1 MEMTPGFLA
10 RSIAGN
16 DKDKIY
22 VISEDL
28 GTYVSLLAENGRVL
42 RKNKKHV
49 QLIMVKHVKKRKC
62 SVSFNHRFNIRIK
75 LVIVIKYLWKNRHCK
90 AL

>member
-28 GTYVSLLAENGRVL
+28 GTTFLCLQKTAGSSGKIKSMSRSLRNETGGKFYV
-42 RKNKKHV
+42 
-49 QLIMVKHVKKRKC
+49 
-62 SVSFNHRFNIRIK
+62 
-75 LVIVIKYLWKNRHCK
+75 
-90 AL
+90 

>member
-10 RSIAGN
+10 RSLAGN
-16 DKDKIY
+16 DKDKIL

-28 GTYVSLLAENGRVL
+28 EHTFLCLQKTAGSS

-49 QLIMVKHVKKRKC
+49 QIIKKR
-62 SVSFNHRFNIRIK
+62 
-75 LVIVIKYLWKNRHCK
+75 NRR
-90 AL
+90 

>member
-28 GTYVSLLAENGRVL
+28 GTYVSLLAENVRVL
-42 RKNKKHV
+42 RKNKSMSRSLRNETGGKFYV
-49 QLIMVKHVKKRKC
+49 
-62 SVSFNHRFNIRIK
+62 
-75 LVIVIKYLWKNRHCK
+75 
-90 AL
+90 

>member
-42 RKNKKHV
+42 PVRPLRSATGHLAIHGGGCP
-49 QLIMVKHVKKRKC
+49 Q
-62 SVSFNHRFNIRIK
+62 
-75 LVIVIKYLWKNRHCK
+75 
-90 AL
+90 

>member
-10 RSIAGN
+10 RSLAGN

-42 RKNKKHV
+42 RK
-49 QLIMVKHVKKRKC
+49 
-62 SVSFNHRFNIRIK
+62 IRSMSRSLRNETGGK
-75 LVIVIKYLWKNRHCK
+75 FYV
-90 AL
+90 

>member
-28 GTYVSLLAENGRVL
+28 GTYVSLLAEN
-42 RKNKKHV
+42 KKHV
-49 QLIMVKHVKKRKC
+49 QIIKKR
-62 SVSFNHRFNIRIK
+62 
-75 LVIVIKYLWKNRHCK
+75 NRR
-90 AL
+90 

>member
-49 QLIMVKHVKKRKC
+49 QISKVIYNKKT
-62 SVSFNHRFNIRIK
+62 
-75 LVIVIKYLWKNRHCK
+75 LLAKYRERC
-90 AL
+90 

>member
-49 QLIMVKHVKKRKC
+49 LRRLTSARHARNLLVVPNRPI
-62 SVSFNHRFNIRIK
+62 NIRSC
-75 LVIVIKYLWKNRHCK
+75 RRSPPTCGTP
-90 AL
+90 

>member
-42 RKNKKHV
+42 RK
-49 QLIMVKHVKKRKC
+49 
-62 SVSFNHRFNIRIK
+62 IK
-75 LVIVIKYLWKNRHCK
+75 SMSRSLETKQEVNFMSKADVIEIEGVVVEK
-90 AL
+90 AAERYVPG

>member
-16 DKDKIY
+16 YKDKIY

-49 QLIMVKHVKKRKC
+49 QIIKKR
-62 SVSFNHRFNIRIK
+62 
-75 LVIVIKYLWKNRHCK
+75 NRR
-90 AL
+90 

>member
-10 RSIAGN
+10 RSLAVI
-16 DKDKIY
+16 DTYKIF

-28 GTYVSLLAENGRVL
+28 GTYVYLLAENGRVL

-49 QLIMVKHVKKRKC
+49 QIIKKR
-62 SVSFNHRFNIRIK
+62 
-75 LVIVIKYLWKNRHCK
+75 NRR
-90 AL
+90 

>member
-10 RSIAGN
+10 RSPAGN

-22 VISEDL
+22 VITEDL

-49 QLIMVKHVKKRKC
+49 QIIKKA
-62 SVSFNHRFNIRIK
+62 
-75 LVIVIKYLWKNRHCK
+75 NRR
-90 AL
+90 

>member
-10 RSIAGN
+10 RSLAGN

-22 VISEDL
+22 VITEDL

-49 QLIMVKHVKKRKC
+49 QIIKKA
-62 SVSFNHRFNIRIK
+62 
-75 LVIVIKYLWKNRHCK
+75 NRG
-90 AL
+90 